1 MRLPAVVPPPE
12 HVLSVEV
19 DEVERLSSSSS
30 YADAVH
36 RLLTVA
42 RTHLRMSVAWVS
54 EFVGTD
60 QVLRFVDAE
69 PGTDAPP
76 EGSSMPLD
84 GTYCAR
90 VLDGSFP
97 PLIPNARR
105 AAAAALLDMGP
116 QVHIGAY
123 VGVPL
128 IGPTGAAVGMLCTV
142 DPVARPHLEDRD
154 LAALELL
161 AQVLHDLQQRA
172 LSAEEARRERRA
184 LRQALTDVLAGTGR
198 HAVLQPIVDLTT
210 GRVVAAEGLTRF
222 TARSPAQPGEA
233 SLRSP
238 AQWFDDASRLDLR
251 EDLDLATAEA
261 VLDRLDSVP
270 PDVAVCINLGPGTLV
285 NEKLTELLDGRDL
298 HRIVIEITEHAP
310 VADYGA
316 LSAALRPYRDRGL
329 RLAVDDAGAGYASL
343 RHVLAT
349 GPDLIKIDMALTRGA
364 DGDLARRTL
373 LSALAGFGRATGCR
387 LVAEG
392 VETRGELQ
400 AVADCGIELV
410 QGYALAPPSETPA
423 WSGYAGV
430 HAPDPDQPTLLS

>member
-1 MRLPAVVPPPE
+1 MCPPTLEPAPSPDLTVA
-12 HVLSVEV
+12 V
-19 DEVERLSSSSS
+19 DELERLTADSS

-116 QVHIGAY
+116 DVNIGAY

-128 IGPTGAAVGMLCTV
+128 RGPTGAAVGMLCAV
-142 DPVARPHLEDRD
+142 DPMARPTLEPRD

-172 LSAEEARRERRA
+172 LSAEESLQERRA
-184 LRQALTDVLAGTGR
+184 LRRALSDVLSGAGR
-198 HAVLQPIVDLTT
+198 HAVLQPIIDLTT
-210 GRVVAAEGLTRF
+210 GRAVAAEGLTRF
-222 TARSPAQPGEA
+222 TAVSPAQPGDEA
-233 SLRSP
+233 SVRSP

-251 EDLDLATAEA
+251 EELDVATAEE
-261 VLDRLDSVP
+261 VLDLLAGVP
-270 PDVAVCINLGPGTLV
+270 ADVAVCINLGPETLV
-285 NEKLTELLDGRDL
+285 SERLPALLADREL
-298 HRIVIEITEHAP
+298 HRIVVEITEHAP
-310 VADYGA
+310 VQDYEA
-316 LSAALRPYRDRGL
+316 LKAALRPYRDRGL

-343 RHVLAT
+343 RHVLAVD
-349 GPDLIKIDMALTRGA
+349 PDLIKVDMALTRGA
-364 DGDLARRTL
+364 DSDLARRTL
-373 LSALAGFGRATGCR
+373 LAALAGFAEATGCR
-387 LVAEG
+387 IVAEG
-392 VETRGELQ
+392 VETDAELQ
-400 AVADCGIELV
+400 TVARCGIDLV
-410 QGYALAPPSETPA
+410 QGYALARPSTTPA
-423 WSGYAGV
+423 WSGYAV
-430 HAPDPDQPTLLS
+430 V

>member
-1 MRLPAVVPPPE
+1 MCPPTLEPAPSPDLTVA
-12 HVLSVEV
+12 V
-19 DEVERLSSSSS
+19 DELERLTADSS

-116 QVHIGAY
+116 DVNIGAY

-128 IGPTGAAVGMLCTV
+128 RGPTGAAVGMLCAV
-142 DPVARPHLEDRD
+142 DPMARPTLEPRD

-172 LSAEEARRERRA
+172 LSAEESLQERRA
-184 LRQALTDVLAGTGR
+184 LRRALSDVLSGAGR
-198 HAVLQPIVDLTT
+198 HAVLQPIIDLTT
-210 GRVVAAEGLTRF
+210 GRAVAAEGLTRF
-222 TARSPAQPGEA
+222 TAVSPAQPGDEA
-233 SLRSP
+233 SVRSP

-251 EDLDLATAEA
+251 EELDVATAEE
-261 VLDRLDSVP
+261 VLDLLGGVP
-270 PDVAVCINLGPGTLV
+270 ADVAVCINLGPETLV
-285 NEKLTELLDGRDL
+285 SERLPALLADREL
-298 HRIVIEITEHAP
+298 HRIVVEITEHAP
-310 VADYGA
+310 VQDYEA
-316 LSAALRPYRDRGL
+316 LKAALRPYRDRGL

-343 RHVLAT
+343 RHVLAVD
-349 GPDLIKIDMALTRGA
+349 PDLIKVDMALTRGA
-364 DGDLARRTL
+364 DSDLARRTL
-373 LSALAGFGRATGCR
+373 LAALAGFAEATGCR
-387 LVAEG
+387 IVAEG
-392 VETRGELQ
+392 VETEAELQ
-400 AVADCGIELV
+400 TVARCGIDLV
-410 QGYALAPPSETPA
+410 QGYALARPSTTPA
-423 WSGYAGV
+423 WSGYAV
-430 HAPDPDQPTLLS
+430 V